1 MLVLP
6 PVGPA
11 RHPPGIAAIP
21 AMKFTTAAGLLAA
34 SVLPL
39 LALPRGAGAIEP
51 PKAPPAL
58 PPLPPIASPAAKGGA
73 ALPPSAAGGRGTST
87 TAAATPVAAPAVPAS
102 GLPASTATA
111 TANREIVLE
120 LGKRTISLVEAG
132 KVLGKWPVAIG
143 DPETPTPTGR
153 YSVRNKVINPQY
165 QSTKSG
171 KNNPTIGPN
180 GPLGDRW
187 MGFHT
192 TSKDQFGIHG
202 TPPAWAWAVHQ
213 GAAVTHGCVRMLG
226 PHVRALFDQVDV
238 GTPVLV
244 KP

>member
-1 MLVLP
+1 MKT
-6 PVGPA
+6 
-11 RHPPGIAAIP
+11 RTIAA
-21 AMKFTTAAGLLAA
+21 
-34 SVLPL
+34 L
-39 LALPRGAGAIEP
+39 LALSSVSLAGLTTGAQAIEP
-51 PKAPPAL
+51 L
-58 PPLPPIASPAAKGGA
+58 PPLPSLPPIEATPTRRAAAAPVPQQPGRTPVVPLPAA
-73 ALPPSAAGGRGTST
+73 T
-87 TAAATPVAAPAVPAS
+87 TAAAT
-102 GLPASTATA
+102 ATS
-111 TANREIVLE
+111 NRKIVLE
-120 LGKRTISLVEAG
+120 LGKRTISLWEG
-132 KVLGKWPVAIG
+132 SKVLGKWPVAIG
-143 DPETPTPTGR
+143 DSATPTPKGLF
-153 YSVRNKVINPQY
+153 SIRNKVTNPQY

-187 MGFHT
+187 IGFHA

-238 GTPVLV
+238 GTPVEV

>member
-1 MLVLP
+1 MKTST
-6 PVGPA
+6 
-11 RHPPGIAAIP
+11 IAA
-21 AMKFTTAAGLLAA
+21 LLAFTA
-34 SVLPL
+34 VPL
-39 LALPRGAGAIEP
+39 AGVPSAVRAIEP
-51 PKAPPAL
+51 P
-58 PPLPPIASPAAKGGA
+58 PPLPSLPPIEATSPVRGAPALGAPPPVLSPA
-73 ALPPSAAGGRGTST
+73 
-87 TAAATPVAAPAVPAS
+87 TAAAAATS
-102 GLPASTATA
+102 Q
-111 TANREIVLE
+111 RRIVLE
-120 LGKRTISLVEAG
+120 LGKRTISLWEG
-132 KVLGKWPVAIG
+132 SKVLGKWPVAIG
-143 DPETPTPTGR
+143 DPETPTPTGQF
-153 YSVRNKVINPQY
+153 SIRNKVINPQY

-171 KNNPTIGPN
+171 KNNPTIGAN

-187 MGFHT
+187 MGFHS

>member
-1 MLVLP
+1 MK
-6 PVGPA
+6 
-11 RHPPGIAAIP
+11 RIALL
-21 AMKFTTAAGLLAA
+21 KRTAGLLAF
-34 SVLPL
+34 SCLPL
-39 LALPRGAGAIEP
+39 VQAAGAIET
-51 PKAPPAL
+51 PPAPRPL
-58 PPLPPIASPAAKGGA
+58 PPLPPLSSPASSAGLGVRPGLPA
-73 ALPPSAAGGRGTST
+73 AGPALPGTTPGAPRAT
-87 TAAATPVAAPAVPAS
+87 TAA
-102 GLPASTATA
+102 A

-143 DPETPTPTGR
+143 DPQTPTPLGR
-153 YSVRNKVINPQY
+153 YNVRNKVVNPQY

-187 MGFHT
+187 IGFHT
-192 TSKDQFGIHG
+192 TDRDQFGIHG

-238 GTPVLV
+238 GTPVVV
-244 KP
+244 KR

>member
-1 MLVLP
+1 MKT
-6 PVGPA
+6 
-11 RHPPGIAAIP
+11 RTIAA
-21 AMKFTTAAGLLAA
+21 
-34 SVLPL
+34 L
-39 LALPRGAGAIEP
+39 LALSTVSLAGLTTGAQAIEP
-51 PKAPPAL
+51 L
-58 PPLPPIASPAAKGGA
+58 PPLPSLPPIEATPTRRAAAAPVPQQPGRTPVVPLPAA
-73 ALPPSAAGGRGTST
+73 T
-87 TAAATPVAAPAVPAS
+87 TAAAT
-102 GLPASTATA
+102 ATS
-111 TANREIVLE
+111 NRKIVLE
-120 LGKRTISLVEAG
+120 LGKRTISLWEG
-132 KVLGKWPVAIG
+132 SKVLGKWPVAIG
-143 DPETPTPTGR
+143 DSATPTPKGLF
-153 YSVRNKVINPQY
+153 SIRNKVINPQY

-187 MGFHT
+187 IGFHA

-238 GTPVLV
+238 GTPVEV

>member
-1 MLVLP
+1 MKT
-6 PVGPA
+6 
-11 RHPPGIAAIP
+11 RTIAA
-21 AMKFTTAAGLLAA
+21 
-34 SVLPL
+34 L
-39 LALPRGAGAIEP
+39 LALSTVSLAGLTTGAQAIEP
-51 PKAPPAL
+51 L
-58 PPLPPIASPAAKGGA
+58 PPLPSLPPIEATPTRRAAATPVPQQPGRTPVVPLPAA
-73 ALPPSAAGGRGTST
+73 T
-87 TAAATPVAAPAVPAS
+87 TAAAT
-102 GLPASTATA
+102 ATS
-111 TANREIVLE
+111 NRKIVLE
-120 LGKRTISLVEAG
+120 LGKRTISLWEG
-132 KVLGKWPVAIG
+132 SKVLGKWPVAIG
-143 DPETPTPTGR
+143 DSATPTPKGLF
-153 YSVRNKVINPQY
+153 SIRNKVINPQY

-187 MGFHT
+187 IGFHA

-238 GTPVLV
+238 GTPVEV